1 MLEIKVEFILLLIP
15 YFAGWEHEVQYDY
28 YAHPNSNLYFGKGFW
43 VFFFFFKKNC
53 KPLGVFG
60 RGAVLYVSIPSE
72 ECPSLILV

>member
-43 VFFFFFKKNC
+43 VFFFFLRKTANLWVFLGGGQSYMSLYPQKN
-53 KPLGVFG
+53 
-60 RGAVLYVSIPSE
+60 AHH
-72 ECPSLILV
+72 